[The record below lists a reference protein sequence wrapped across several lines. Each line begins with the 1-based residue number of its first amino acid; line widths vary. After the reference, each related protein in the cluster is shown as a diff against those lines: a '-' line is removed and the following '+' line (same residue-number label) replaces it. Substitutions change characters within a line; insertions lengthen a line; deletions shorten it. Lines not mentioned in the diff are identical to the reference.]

1 MFLFSSLLFSCLFF
15 DSGGWSADFDD
26 SDPRRLTLFLLETAI
41 ERGVKLHQPY
51 TPTKLIRDPDG
62 SLKELQIT
70 SSTGDGNQDRT
81 IPCTRLILAAG
92 AWTPSVYQQL
102 FPNSKHR
109 IPISPLA
116 GHSLLLR
123 TDLWKKG
130 DNETTPPTNS
140 INSIGKSDSGGCHA
154 VYTSSS
160 PSTTPN
166 STKPWSPEI
175 FSRAHGE
182 IYIAGLNDPHL
193 PLPRLATDRVLEPEK
208 LGIIMGEARRL
219 IGLDGQDSEL
229 EVLREGLCF
238 RPVTERGVP
247 IVAEVE
253 RDIYVAAGHGPW
265 GISLSLGT
273 GRVVAGMVLGIGGG
287 VDVEGL
293 GLGLGLGGST
303 D

>member
-1 MFLFSSLLFSCLFF
+1 
-15 DSGGWSADFDD
+15 
-26 SDPRRLTLFLLETAI
+26 
-41 ERGVKLHQPY
+41 
-51 TPTKLIRDPDG
+51 
-62 SLKELQIT
+62 
-70 SSTGDGNQDRT
+70 
-81 IPCTRLILAAG
+81 
-92 AWTPSVYQQL
+92 
-102 FPNSKHR
+102 
-109 IPISPLA
+109 
-116 GHSLLLR
+116 
-123 TDLWKKG
+123 
-130 DNETTPPTNS
+130 
-140 INSIGKSDSGGCHA
+140 
-154 VYTSSS
+154 
-160 PSTTPN
+160 
-166 STKPWSPEI
+166 
-175 FSRAHGE
+175 
-182 IYIAGLNDPHL
+182 
-193 PLPRLATDRVLEPEK
+193 
-208 LGIIMGEARRL
+208 MGEARRL